1 MEIASLVKEYLSVIL
16 SRPIAILVIGMYFL
30 IRFREPINSF
40 LTRMKSIKYWGVE
53 VWTSQTAEISK
64 DTKMKQPKKYLK
76 EIKEIRGKNDE
87 NKKLID
93 YLINESKFYK
103 FAYLD
108 LFLVWKSKKSL
119 LWFYDTWSA
128 TKDNYIENFPEYF
141 NKIDNSYFVEKK
153 ELEIIYNV
161 LLSHELIELNMQQLI
176 SVTDSWKAF
185 LKYIKYIS

>member
-87 NKKLID
+87 NKKLM
-93 YLINESKFYK
+93 K
-103 FAYLD
+103 
-108 LFLVWKSKKSL
+108 WG
-119 LWFYDTWSA
+119 
-128 TKDNYIENFPEYF
+128 
-141 NKIDNSYFVEKK
+141 
-153 ELEIIYNV
+153 
-161 LLSHELIELNMQQLI
+161 
-176 SVTDSWKAF
+176 
-185 LKYIKYIS
+185 